1 MCLLREAM
9 TRVNTLHSE
18 QDSTYG
24 GTEPAGG
31 GTGSAHGG
39 PEVTYDVL
47 GIGFGPSN
55 LALAIAVEEHNA
67 QAAEGDRIRAGFLEK
82 QPRFGWHRGM
92 LIDDATMQ
100 VSFLKDLVTMRDP
113 KSSYSFLCYLQERDR
128 LVDFLN
134 QKTLFPL
141 RIEFHD
147 YLEWAAGRVAGLV
160 EYSCEVVA
168 VKPVTEN
175 GEVVAFDVVSRDPG
189 DPGQKIVRRARS
201 LCVATGMEPHLP
213 PSATRSERVFHNSEL
228 IPRVGTLLES
238 GTQVRRAV
246 VLGAGQSAAE
256 SVDYLH
262 RHFPD
267 AEICSVFAKYGYTP
281 ADDSPFAN
289 RIFDPEAVDIFY
301 NAPPEVKQSLFDYH
315 RGTNY
320 SVVDMDLIESL
331 SRTMY
336 QEKVQGRQRIRMLN
350 ISRIRD
356 IETHD
361 DGLRVGIEFLPTAER
376 DVLDADLLVCAT
388 GYQPR
393 GIDERMGELGKLCR
407 RDDEDALVVGR
418 DHRVATHANVAAD
431 IYLQGGTEHTHGL
444 TSTLL
449 SNTAVRAGEIRAS
462 LIERRRGSMVG

>member
-1 MCLLREAM
+1 M
-9 TRVNTLHSE
+9 NTLQS
-18 QDSTYG
+18 G
-24 GTEPAGG
+24 PGTI
-31 GTGSAHGG
+31 
-39 PEVTYDVL
+39 YDVL

-55 LALAIAVEEHNA
+55 LALAIAVQEYNA
-67 QAAEGDRIRAGFLEK
+67 QVSEGDRITAGFLEK

-113 KSSYSFLCYLQERDR
+113 ASDFSFLCYLRERGR

-147 YLEWAAGRVAGLV
+147 YFEWAAARVAGLV
-160 EYSCEVVA
+160 EYSAEVVS
-168 VKPVTEN
+168 VKPVTEG
-175 GEVVAFDVVSRDPG
+175 GEVRWFDVASRDPA
-189 DPGQKIVRRARS
+189 DPQSLVVRRARS
-201 LCVATGMEPHLP
+201 LCIATGLEPHLP
-213 PSATRSERVFHNSEL
+213 PGTVLSDRVWHNSEL
-228 IPRVGTLLES
+228 MPRVAQLVGDGTA
-238 GTQVRRAV
+238 VHRAV

-256 SVDYLH
+256 AVDYLH
-262 RHFPD
+262 RSFPD

-289 RIFDPEAVDIFY
+289 RIFDPEAVDIYFQ
-301 NAPPEVKQSLFDYH
+301 APREVKQSLFDYH

-320 SVVDMDLIESL
+320 SVVDMDLIEAL

-336 QEKVQGRQRIRMLN
+336 QEKVQGRERLRMMN
-350 ISRIRD
+350 VSRIREVETGGDRLD
-356 IETHD
+356 ITVEY
-361 DGLRVGIEFLPTAER
+361 LPTGER
-376 DVLDADLLVCAT
+376 DMLTADLLVHAT

-393 GIDERMGELGKLCR
+393 GISEKFAEITKLCV

-418 DHRVATHANVAAD
+418 DHRVATPPDVTAD
-431 IYLQGGTEHTHGL
+431 IYLQGGTEHTHGI

-462 LIERRRGSMVG
+462 LVARSIAQGPVVTPPASEQKVVERLKLRR

>member
-1 MCLLREAM
+1 M
-9 TRVNTLHSE
+9 TRVNTLHSGP
-18 QDSTYG
+18 DSTYD
-24 GTEPAGG
+24 GTES
-31 GTGSAHGG
+31 THEG

-67 QAAEGDRIRAGFLEK
+67 KAAAGERIRAGFLEK
-82 QPRFGWHRGM
+82 QSSFGWHRGM

-113 KSSYSFLCYLQERDR
+113 TSSYSFLCYLRERDR

-147 YLEWAAGRVAGLV
+147 YLEWAAARVAGLV
-160 EYSCEVVA
+160 EYSAEVLSVQ
-168 VKPVTEN
+168 PVTED
-175 GEVVAFDVVSRDPG
+175 GEIVFFDVVSRDPAN
-189 DPGQKIVRRARS
+189 PEATIVRRTRS
-201 LCVATGMEPHLP
+201 LCVATGMEPRM
-213 PSATRSERVFHNSEL
+213 PSNAVRSERVFHNSEL
-228 IPRVGTLLES
+228 IPRVADVLDKGTP
-238 GTQVRRAV
+238 VRRAV

-262 RHFPD
+262 RNFPE

-301 NAPPEVKQSLFDYH
+301 KSPPEVKQSLVDYH
-315 RGTNY
+315 RSTNY

-336 QEKVQGRQRIRMLN
+336 QEKVQGRQRMRMLN
-350 ISRIRD
+350 VSRIRD
-356 IETHD
+356 IDAHD
-361 DGLRVGIEFLPTAER
+361 DGLDIGIEFLPTAER
-376 DVLDADLLVCAT
+376 DTLSADLLVCAT
-388 GYQPR
+388 GYHPR
-393 GIDERMGELGKLCR
+393 GIDERLGELGKLCR

-449 SNTAVRAGEIRAS
+449 SNTAVRAGEIYAS
-462 LIERRRGSMVG
+462 LLERRRGQEALSR

>member
-1 MCLLREAM
+1 M
-9 TRVNTLHSE
+9 TTLQSGP
-18 QDSTYG
+18 DSI
-24 GTEPAGG
+24 
-31 GTGSAHGG
+31 H
-39 PEVTYDVL
+39 DLL

-55 LALAIAVEEHNA
+55 LALAIALQEHGA
-67 QAAEGDRIRAGFLEK
+67 TAREDGGFRALFLEK

-113 KSSYSFLCYLQERDR
+113 TSDFSFLCYLRERGR

-147 YLEWAAGRVAGLV
+147 YFEWAAGRVAPLV
-160 EYSCEVVA
+160 EYSAEVVS
-168 VKPVTEN
+168 VRPVTED
-175 GEVVAFDVVSRDPG
+175 GEIRYFDVTSRDPAA
-189 DPGQKIVRRARS
+189 PERVTVRRARGV
-201 LCVATGMEPHLP
+201 CVATGLEPHLP
-213 PSATRSERVFHNSEL
+213 PGAERSERVWHNSEL
-228 IPRVGTLLES
+228 LPRVDELARS
-238 GTQVRRAV
+238 GAPVRRAV

-256 SVDYLH
+256 AVDYLH
-262 RHFPD
+262 RTFPD

-289 RIFDPEAVDIFY
+289 RIFDPEAVDLY
-301 NAPPEVKQSLFDYH
+301 YGAPREVKQSLFDYH

-320 SVVDMDLIESL
+320 SVVDMELIEAL

-336 QEKVQGRQRIRMLN
+336 QEKVQGRQRLRMMN
-350 ISRIRD
+350 VSRIR
-356 IETHD
+356 EVEAGAD
-361 DGLRVGIEFLPTAER
+361 DVQVTVEFLPTGER
-376 DVLDADLLVCAT
+376 EVIASDLLVYAT

-393 GIDERMGELGKLCR
+393 GIGDNLGELAKLCL
-407 RDDEDALVVGR
+407 RDEEDTLRVGR
-418 DHRVATHANVAAD
+418 DHRVVTAPNVTAD

-449 SNTAVRAGEIRAS
+449 STTAVRAGEILDS
-462 LIERRRGSMVG
+462 LLTRRPANPAKYQKY